1 MVGKILNRPSIG
13 KKSVI
18 GIVETNYEPMAR
30 RSVLR
35 AGAAEGRSEA
45 QQE

>member
-18 GIVETNYEPMAR
+18 GIDETNYEPMAR

-35 AGAAEGRSEA
+35 AGAAERRSEA

>member
-1 MVGKILNRPSIG
+1 MRT
-13 KKSVI
+13 KSVV
-18 GIVETNYEPMAR
+18 GIDEMNYEPMAR

-35 AGAAEGRSEA
+35 AGAAERRSEA